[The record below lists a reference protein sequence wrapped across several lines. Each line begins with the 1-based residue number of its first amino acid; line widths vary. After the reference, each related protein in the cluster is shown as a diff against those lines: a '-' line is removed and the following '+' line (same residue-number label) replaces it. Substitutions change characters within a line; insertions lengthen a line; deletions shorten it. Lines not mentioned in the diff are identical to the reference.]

1 MFEGMYGNLEGT
13 YGNLEGTLNV
23 KIVIYLNSK

>member
-1 MFEGMYGNLEGT
+1 MFEGTYGNLEGT